1 MFNPEFVDQEASIV
15 LVGNFNPKIFHP
27 QWFARHEVVP
37 EVDLEGADVEI
48 IHPEIAKFT
57 FPWVSIEVLQNR
69 FIARTKDV
77 AHYSPLRD
85 LVISTFSLLAHSPV
99 RQLGMNLTMLYT
111 AKDEDA
117 WHKIGDTLAPK
128 KTVWEKSLPERVGL
142 LSMRVQSPRTDK
154 LPGKITVSVE
164 PRPEYG
170 VSISF
175 NSHVDLG
182 EDDSL
187 HDILSE
193 YWETTIDQGK
203 KICETTIREALK

>member
-15 LVGNFNPKIFHP
+15 LVGSFNPKIFHP
-27 QWFARHEVVP
+27 QWFARNGVVP
-37 EVDLEGADVEI
+37 EVDLDGADVEI
-48 IHPEIAKFT
+48 IHPEVAKFT

-69 FIARTKDV
+69 FTARTKDV
-77 AHYSPLRD
+77 AHYSLLRD
-85 LVISTFSLLAHSPV
+85 LVISTFSLLEHSPV
-99 RQLGMNLTMLYT
+99 RQLGMNLIMLYT
-111 AKDEDA
+111 AKDEDS

-128 KTVWEKSLPERVGL
+128 TVWEESLPERIGL
-142 LSMRVQSPRTDK
+142 LSLRVQSPRTDE

-164 PRPEYG
+164 SRPENG

-187 HDILSE
+187 HVILSE
-193 YWETTIDQGK
+193 HWETTVDQGK